1 MNVATLCLVAA
12 LAAYTIWAFVRIV
25 RRRKAG
31 GCCGCSS
38 CPSCTS
44 ASRDKG
50 GCPSCGQQG
59 CEDGILPDAK
69 KDQPNRETI
78 AAMLEAERVAKAP
91 SVRGYDD
98 LDEAFAELKK

>member
-1 MNVATLCLVAA
+1 MNVVTLCLVAA
-12 LAAYTIWAFVRIV
+12 LAAYTIWALVRIV

-38 CPSCTS
+38 CSCAS
-44 ASRDKG
+44 ASRNKG

-78 AAMLEAERVAKAP
+78 AAMLEAERLAKDP

>member
-12 LAAYTIWAFVRIV
+12 LAAYTIWALVRIV

-38 CPSCTS
+38 CSCAS
-44 ASRDKG
+44 ASRNKG

-78 AAMLEAERVAKAP
+78 AAMLEAERIAKDP

>member
-1 MNVATLCLVAA
+1 MSAMRSAISSVAE
-12 LAAYTIWAFVRIV
+12 RIFAIQGA
-25 RRRKAG
+25 RLD
-31 GCCGCSS
+31 S
-38 CPSCTS
+38 SCTS

-78 AAMLEAERVAKAP
+78 AAMLEAERVAKDP

>member
-1 MNVATLCLVAA
+1 MSAASLFLVAA
-12 LAAYTIWAFVRIV
+12 LAAYTIWALVRIV

-38 CPSCTS
+38 CSCAS
-44 ASRDKG
+44 ASRNKG
-50 GCPSCGQQG
+50 GCPSCGQQS

-69 KDQPNRETI
+69 RDQPNRETI
-78 AAMLEAERVAKAP
+78 AAMLEAERVAKDP